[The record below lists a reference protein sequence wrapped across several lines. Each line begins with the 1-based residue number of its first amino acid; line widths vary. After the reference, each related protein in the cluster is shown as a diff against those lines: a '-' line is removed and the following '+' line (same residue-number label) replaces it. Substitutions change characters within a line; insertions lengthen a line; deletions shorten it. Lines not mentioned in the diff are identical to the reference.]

1 MQSTNWDK
9 EQEAVASRT
18 AMEFE
23 SAVQNSPRSGGGL
36 GESTPVLR
44 RRGEGQ
50 SRESAEVV
58 MVEQSQDALL
68 RFMGSMCERMNK
80 MSEDS
85 SGRYQRVMEEMSETL
100 KETVRGMKRTNDVA
114 EEKIKGE
121 TPKLFDFKELTV
133 GGGEDNAHDVLCWA
147 VRKRWRMVN
156 RDPASYWK
164 EGTWP
169 MKVEPDLAGQV
180 HMDHLVPLMF
190 SDRTLSWSHNAGN
203 KMELRHFIHNNS
215 KAKRVKGQKVEVRA
229 HEGEGLGGMAIEA
242 YTNWNEAGSVKEMME
257 GVMNMLA
264 VWHMVRPWD
273 FGGLVIL
280 RVLHECAYFGP
291 AARSIKEQKEL
302 LKEFVDDVL
311 QKNGRRAVAGQHP
324 LPYREALKRAGDIV
338 ASTNGMSYNLLVKTD
353 PYVGYREVK
362 MKDERIKKLGDENIR
377 LKKEL
382 AEERRKKGRDHGYKE
397 GERRYNGRPVG
408 KGGDTKNLP
417 QEFWDERRTTCRWFN
432 EGDCRRSAADCTRGA
447 HKCSAPV
454 GNKMCGEDHSRK
466 EHK

>member
-1 MQSTNWDK
+1 
-9 EQEAVASRT
+9 
-18 AMEFE
+18 
-23 SAVQNSPRSGGGL
+23 
-36 GESTPVLR
+36 
-44 RRGEGQ
+44 
-50 SRESAEVV
+50 
-58 MVEQSQDALL
+58 MV
-68 RFMGSMCERMNK
+68 K
-80 MSEDS
+80 
-85 SGRYQRVMEEMSETL
+85 
-100 KETVRGMKRTNDVA
+100 
-114 EEKIKGE
+114 
-121 TPKLFDFKELTV
+121 
-133 GGGEDNAHDVLCWA
+133 
-147 VRKRWRMVN
+147 

-180 HMDHLVPLMF
+180 HMDHLVPLMI

-302 LKEFVDDVL
+302 MKEFVDDVL

-324 LPYREALKRAGDIV
+324 LTYREALKRAGDIV

-353 PYVGYREVK
+353 PYVGYKEVK
-362 MKDERIKKLGDENIR
+362 MKEERIRKLGDENLR

-382 AEERRKKGRDHGYKE
+382 AEERRNKARDHGYKE
-397 GERRYNGRPVG
+397 VERRFNGRPVG
-408 KGGDTKNLP
+408 KGGEDKDLP